1 LSEPAGDWT
10 FVAGGFRNAY
20 DAAFNLVGELFT
32 FDSDMEWDIN
42 MPWYRATRTVH
53 VVPGGEY
60 GWRTGSGKWPAY
72 YPDTLPPLSD
82 IGRGSPVGIAFYQ
95 GDAFPAK
102 YRDALLLGDWSRGR
116 ILVAV
121 HTRAGATYTET
132 VEDFV
137 LGTPLNVSAIAVGP
151 DGAVYF
157 AKGGRNT
164 EGGIYRVVYRGPD
177 VVRPAAPTTPI

>member
-1 LSEPAGDWT
+1 
-10 FVAGGFRNAY
+10 
-20 DAAFNLVGELFT
+20 
-32 FDSDMEWDIN
+32 
-42 MPWYRATRTVH
+42 
-53 VVPGGEY
+53 
-60 GWRTGSGKWPAY
+60 
-72 YPDTLPPLSD
+72 PPLSD

-116 ILVAV
+116 ILVAF

-177 VVRPAAPTTPI
+177 VVRPAAPTTPIERALAQVQPRSAWSRAAIRRAQSEAGSAWGPGLLAIATDQAAAS